1 MIFYL
6 VTPLILIFASSL
18 GLIINPSW
26 SISPF
31 IWVFVLVPIIDLVLP
46 YLSKDDVELNESVFH
61 NFSILIVLPCILF
74 LIIFD
79 NSLFFIGNLLINFGN
94 LFFNAI

>member
-6 VTPLILIFASSL
+6 VTPLILIFSSSL
-18 GLIINPSW
+18 GLLINPSW

-31 IWVFVLVPIIDLVLP
+31 VWVFILVPIIDLVLP
-46 YLSKDDVELNESVFH
+46 YLSKKDVDLKENLFH

-74 LIIFD
+74 LIFFG
-79 NSLFFIGNLLINFGN
+79 LFVVSDPNL
-94 LFFNAI
+94 